1 MIRIDEAFQGRDN
14 RFTPI
19 RIALASLVIVEH
31 VSACHDWHSD
41 HGGDRYPLMA
51 LSGKVGLGTA

>member
-31 VSACHDWHSD
+31 VLVVA
-41 HGGDRYPLMA
+41 M
-51 LSGKVGLGTA
+51 GTGSQV